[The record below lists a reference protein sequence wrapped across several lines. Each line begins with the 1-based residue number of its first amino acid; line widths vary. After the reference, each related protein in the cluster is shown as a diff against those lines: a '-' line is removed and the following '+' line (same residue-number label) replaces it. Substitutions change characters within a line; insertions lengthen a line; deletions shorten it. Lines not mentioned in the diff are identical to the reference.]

1 MVLIKIVQIRFFNKP
16 PYLLSQSFFF
26 IQGVISEEEC
36 FQFFTAS
43 LDEVDEAQEGAE
55 GENEVVSNR

>member
-1 MVLIKIVQIRFFNKP
+1 MVQIRFFNKP
-16 PYLLSQSFFF
+16 PYLLSQSFFFFF